1 MRVLSVSS
9 NNYVNHPKFTAKH
22 NRDENIHHN
31 SKSNLSVPAIVLA
44 MSIISGANACTP
56 DTLDFDRFKDK
67 EDTLERAD
75 STREDNPP
83 FDVIVDTTYNEIIED
98 IIIFNK

>member
-9 NNYVNHPKFTAKH
+9 NNYVNHPKFTAKN
-22 NRDENIHHN
+22 NRDENVHHN

-56 DTLDFDRFKDK
+56 DTLEYDRFKDQ
-67 EDTLERAD
+67 EDTFERAD
-75 STREDNPP
+75 STKEDKPP